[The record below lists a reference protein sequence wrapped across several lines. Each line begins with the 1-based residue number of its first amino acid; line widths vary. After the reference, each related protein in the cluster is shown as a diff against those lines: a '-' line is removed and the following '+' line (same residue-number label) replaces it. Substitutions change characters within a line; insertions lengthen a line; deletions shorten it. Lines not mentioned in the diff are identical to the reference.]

1 MIPIGALAVRT
12 GVNIETIRYYERVGV
27 LPKAKRA
34 DNGRRHYSEEDVRRL
49 AFIRKSRDLGF
60 TLPEVRTLLDLADKK
75 DRSCRA
81 VDRIAREHLSDID
94 RKISDLTALRRELAS
109 VISRC
114 RQGTVAECR
123 IIEALSP
130 R

>member
-1 MIPIGALAVRT
+1 MIPIGTLAART

-27 LPKAKRA
+27 LPKPSRA
-34 DNGRRHYSEEDVRRL
+34 ANGRRHYGDADVRRL

-60 TLPEVRTLLDLADKK
+60 TLPEVRALLGLADQK

-81 VDRIAREHLSDID
+81 VDRIAREHLADVD
-94 RKISDLTALRRELAS
+94 RKITDLTRLRRELGA
-109 VISRC
+109 IIRRC
-114 RQGTVAECR
+114 RRGTIAECR

-130 R
+130 V